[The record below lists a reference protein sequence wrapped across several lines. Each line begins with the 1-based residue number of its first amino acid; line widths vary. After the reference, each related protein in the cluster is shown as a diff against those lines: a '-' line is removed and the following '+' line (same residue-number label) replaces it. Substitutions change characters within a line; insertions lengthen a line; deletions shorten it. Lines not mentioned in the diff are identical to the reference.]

1 LKTGKT
7 GGAIPILASL
17 RKLAQQL
24 SASAENG
31 REEMVARKTRD
42 DHETSK
48 SLARTNKDKHTRNMD
63 TDGKDMGKRPG
74 IPARFRSKHRRWREE
89 LRQTQNRQPRAQSNK
104 AFSNSFL

>member
-7 GGAIPILASL
+7 GGAVPILASL
-17 RKLAQQL
+17 RNLAQQL

-48 SLARTNKDKHTRNMD
+48 SLARTNKDKHTRNTDM
-63 TDGKDMGKRPG
+63 DGKDMDKRPG
-74 IPARFRSKHRRWREE
+74 IPARFRSKRRRWREE